1 MLITADLTNLSNG
14 VIIANGCKFPV
25 SCNVRTLK
33 NGTRGKAVKEV
44 RYCIP
49 DGLPYDPLP
58 FPKGLWNITGVEWQ
72 KDFGFDKWEY
82 GSVKIRTDAFQMV
95 NVWELDKDGNYWR
108 PTDKWV
114 KDYGYL
120 IHFSESLTT
129 LGCIRGATDMEMITL
144 GKFVQEQ
151 LKKEKMQIEVI

>member
-1 MLITADLTNLSNG
+1 MIITADLRNLSNG
-14 VIIANGCKFPV
+14 SIIANGGRFPI

-33 NGTRGKAVKEV
+33 NGTRGRAVKEV

-49 DGLPYDPLP
+49 DSLPYDPLP
-58 FPKGLWNITGVEWQ
+58 FPKGIWNITGVEWQ

-82 GSVKIRTDAFQMV
+82 GDIKIRTDALQWV

-114 KDYGYL
+114 MDYGYL
-120 IHFSESLTT
+120 IHYSESLTT
-129 LGCIRGATDMEMITL
+129 LGCIRGGTRIETNTL
-144 GKFVQEQ
+144 AKFVQEQ
-151 LKKEKMQIEVI
+151 LAKEKMQIEVI